1 MKIADEEIR
10 TCAGCSLAGV
20 RKARHDG
27 RLKNLEDLVVFCLS
41 GRMKKLG
48 IEFLDDLEVYPAN
61 TISGRFTTKTL
72 DAGDLHYV
80 PDDEH
85 VEAE

>member
-1 MKIADEEIR
+1 MKITDEEIR

-48 IEFLDDLEVYPAN
+48 IEFLDDLGVTVEE
-61 TISGRFTTKTL
+61 
-72 DAGDLHYV
+72 LHYV

-85 VEAE
+85 GEAE

>member
-1 MKIADEEIR
+1 MKITDEEIR

-48 IEFLDDLEVYPAN
+48 IEFLDDLAKPVAWDITEP
-61 TISGRFTTKTL
+61 I
-72 DAGDLHYV
+72 LHYV

-85 VEAE
+85 GEAE